1 MLMQELVDLLNCQ
14 VILGSEFMEGLEV
27 TACFAADLMSDVLA
41 FSRPGSLLITGLAS
55 IQSAHTADV
64 ADLAGILFVSGK
76 SPAEPVVSLARNQ
89 RIPLLTTELSMFEA
103 CGRLYAA
110 GLEQGGRP

>member
-1 MLMQELVDLLNCQ
+1 MLLQELVDLVNCQ
-14 VILGSEFMEGLEV
+14 VIPGAEFAEGLEV

-64 ADLAGILFVSGK
+64 ADLAGILYVSGK
-76 SPAEPVVSLARNQ
+76 MPAEPVVALARNQ
-89 RIPLLTTELSMFEA
+89 RIPLLTTELSMFEV
-103 CGRLYAA
+103 CGRLHAG
-110 GLEQGGRP
+110 GLEPGGRT

>member
-1 MLMQELVDLLNCQ
+1 MLMQELVDLLSCR
-14 VILGSEFMEGLEV
+14 VILGAEFMEGLEV

-41 FSRPGSLLITGLAS
+41 FAPPGSLLITGLAS

-64 ADLAGILFVSGK
+64 AELSGILYVGGK
-76 SPAEPVVSLARNQ
+76 SPAEPVIALVRSQ
-89 RIPLLTTELSMFEA
+89 SIPLLTTELSMFEA

>member
-41 FSRPGSLLITGLAS
+41 FSHPGSLLITGLAS
-55 IQSAHTADV
+55 IQ
-64 ADLAGILFVSGK
+64 
-76 SPAEPVVSLARNQ
+76 
-89 RIPLLTTELSMFEA
+89 
-103 CGRLYAA
+103 
-110 GLEQGGRP
+110 